1 MTELDSA
8 QAKAA
13 VDELDPAQA
22 KETVDAILA
31 RTALPVIPE
40 DYVRL
45 LALYPALLKQAAD
58 LRLPEL
64 RDLEPAVIY
73 HASPA
78 G

>member
-8 QAKAA
+8 Q
-13 VDELDPAQA
+13 V
-22 KETVDAILA
+22 KEAVDAILA
-31 RTALPVIPE
+31 RTALPVTPE

-45 LALYPALLKQAAD
+45 LGLYPALLKQAAD

-73 HASPA
+73 HSSRA